1 MIIQIEALN
10 YRCLRYVRQS
20 LAPFQ
25 VLIGPNASGK
35 STFLDVVAFLADLI
49 GEKEGVAAAVAAR
62 APDLR
67 DLCWMRQGDT
77 FDLAVEADIPR
88 HLRSAAGDDR
98 ARVRYEVRVGL
109 HPDAQDVRLL
119 AETLWL
125 RLAPIRRRVA
135 DRLNRGR
142 GNRWASS
149 PISARVPEAI
159 IHAAGQRSPAGW
171 RRVLNKVPESGNDY
185 FRSETSD
192 WNNLFRLG
200 PRRSAL
206 ANLPEDEDKFP
217 VAIWFRR
224 LLLEGVQRLALNSA
238 ALRRPS
244 PPGSPRRFQVD
255 GSNLPWVVKDLE
267 DSAPGRLREWIS
279 HVRTALPDLR
289 AIRTVERP
297 EDRHRYLVL
306 DYDTGLQA
314 PSWLVSDG
322 TLRLLALTILAYPPE
337 IQGIYLIE
345 EPENGI
351 HPRAVETA
359 LQSLSSV
366 YDAQVL
372 LATHSPVILNLT
384 KPDQVLCFARTP
396 DGATDIVRG
405 SEHPSLRNWRQ
416 ETDLGILFAS
426 GVLG

>member
-1 MIIQIEALN
+1 MLAQIETLS
-10 YRCLRYVRQS
+10 YRCLRYVSQP

-25 VLIGPNASGK
+25 ALIGPNASGK
-35 STFLDVVAFLADLI
+35 STFLDIVALLADVVQ
-49 GEKEGVAAAVAAR
+49 EKEGVAAAIAAR
-62 APDLR
+62 APDVR
-67 DLCWMRQGDT
+67 DLCWMRHGDA
-77 FDLAVEADIPR
+77 FELVVEAVIPES
-88 HLRSAAGDDR
+88 LRRRPNGGY
-98 ARVRYEVRVGL
+98 ARVRYEVRVGI
-109 HPDAQDVRLL
+109 HPETGENSLL

-125 RLAPIRRRVA
+125 RSEPSDQEARGPKHRSFFPMPESPPESIIRPSR
-135 DRLNRGR
+135 
-142 GNRWASS
+142 
-149 PISARVPEAI
+149 ARVP
-159 IHAAGQRSPAGW
+159 PGW

-185 FRSETSD
+185 FRSETSG

-206 ANLPEDEDKFP
+206 ANLPEDEEKFP
-217 VAIWFRR
+217 VSIWFRR

-244 PPGSPRRFQVD
+244 PPGTPRRFQPD

-267 DSAPGRLREWIS
+267 DDKPERVQEWIV
-279 HVRTALPDLR
+279 HVRTALSDLR

-306 DYDTGLQA
+306 EYETGLQA

-322 TLRLLALTILAYPPE
+322 TLRLLALTVLAYIPDME
-337 IQGIYLIE
+337 GIYLIE

-351 HPRAVETA
+351 HPQAVETV

-366 YDAQVL
+366 YTAQVL
-372 LATHSPVILNLT
+372 LATHSPVILSLAE
-384 KPDQVLCFARTP
+384 PEQVLCFDRTGE
-396 DGATDIVRG
+396 GATDIVRG
-405 SEHPSLRNWRQ
+405 SEHPRLQQWRG
-416 ETDLGILFAS
+416 ETDLGTLFAS